1 VVKPIVLIGGSSGA
15 GKTTLAGKLKADLGL
30 DHFIGTGFIRAI
42 VQSETTPEDDP
53 ELFSMT
59 FQSPDPV
66 AHIVLQARRLHRA
79 VASCIDRAR
88 REGTSIV
95 IEGTH
100 LIPELYHDAAVDLY
114 FVLRAPDAIA
124 HAEWVRG
131 DTHSHR
137 TVDEGDLA
145 NIRLI
150 DEYLRSEAIAYG
162 VQTVDPQEEAVLRAL
177 IGSVAG

>member
-1 VVKPIVLIGGSSGA
+1 MAKPIVLIGGASGA
-15 GKTTLAGKLKADLGL
+15 GKTTLAGKLKAELGL

-42 VQSETTPEDDP
+42 VQSQTTREADP
-53 ELFSMT
+53 DLFSMT

-66 AHIVLQARRLHRA
+66 AHIVRQARRLHGA
-79 VASCIDRAR
+79 VQSCIDRAH

-114 FVLRAPDAIA
+114 VVLRAPDAIA

-131 DTHSHR
+131 DTHAHR
-137 TVDEGDLA
+137 TIDEADLS

-150 DEYLRSEAIAYG
+150 DDYLRAEAAAYG
-162 VQTVDPQEEAVLRAL
+162 VQTVDPQEEALLRAL
-177 IGSVAG
+177 IGSVVR